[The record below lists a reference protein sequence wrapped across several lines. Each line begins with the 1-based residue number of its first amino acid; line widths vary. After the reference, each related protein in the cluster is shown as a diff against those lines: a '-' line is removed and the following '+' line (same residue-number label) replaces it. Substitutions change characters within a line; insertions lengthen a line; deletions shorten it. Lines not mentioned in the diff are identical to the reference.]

1 MSTWYCCRT
10 VPAESDFF
18 HANAE
23 RVAVPLTGPGG
34 KIAVFE
40 TRKTGRIAD
49 GVSYTLF
56 CKLSPDNVKIGYCD
70 TYAIALW
77 LPDGYSQ
84 IFRSYVFGP
93 LGLLDDGSATL
104 RYKI

>member
-1 MSTWYCCRT
+1 MNCRT
-10 VPAESDFF
+10 VPAECDFF

-49 GVSYTLF
+49 GVS
-56 CKLSPDNVKIGYCD
+56 CH
-70 TYAIALW
+70 
-77 LPDGYSQ
+77 
-84 IFRSYVFGP
+84 
-93 LGLLDDGSATL
+93 
-104 RYKI
+104 